1 MIFGEYKATK
11 TNYLAPTCQ
20 KNATNLKASQEEQLV
35 KSCLKGNATAQR
47 ALYEHFKVPMFRL
60 CLRYAK
66 DRPEAEDL
74 LQDGFIRVFSDLYQ
88 YKFNGAL
95 GGWIR
100 RVMVNVALQHIRKN
114 KKMSNIV
121 ELETVADDY
130 QTDEDVFSNMGVKAL
145 TKMIQKL
152 PPGYRAVFNMYVIE
166 GYSHKEI
173 AEKMGFTIGSSKSQ
187 LSKAKAL
194 LRKMLEKT
202 MLS

>member
-1 MIFGEYKATK
+1 MK
-11 TNYLAPTCQ
+11 T
-20 KNATNLKASQEEQLV
+20 SQEEQLV
-35 KSCLKGNATAQR
+35 KSCLRGDSTAQR

-74 LQDGFIRVFSDLYQ
+74 LQDGFIRVFLDLHQ

-100 RVMVNVALQHIRKN
+100 RVIVNVALQHIRKN
-114 KKMSNIV
+114 KKMSNVV
-121 ELETVADDY
+121 ELETVVNDY

-145 TKMIQKL
+145 TKIIQKL

-173 AEKMGFTIGSSKSQ
+173 AEKMNFTVGSSKSQ
-187 LSKAKAL
+187 LSKAKAM
-194 LRKMLEKT
+194 LREMLEKIMMT
-202 MLS
+202 